1 MILVVCWELKMFQ
14 NVATVIILCADQQE
28 SSHGGATAALARE
41 STISVAQADPSHGV
55 ATAACKGGP

>member
-1 MILVVCWELKMFQ
+1 MFQ
-14 NVATVIILCADQQE
+14 NVATVIILCADKQE
-28 SSHGGATAALARE
+28 SSHGGATAAPARE